1 MTNGVRDLLF
11 VSKYS
16 TLSDLEMEKE
26 MQLLNQL
33 LYGVESM
40 STSALVNEVIDLNRY
55 KIIRKPWQVARAI
68 RQKSNKAFVFIYN
81 KN

>member
-1 MTNGVRDLLF
+1 M
-11 VSKYS
+11 
-16 TLSDLEMEKE
+16 SDLEMEKE